1 MIRQFECQYPPYFSY
16 LILSKEEALENK
28 YVFLDMIE
36 ESIILFDR
44 DSFFKN
50 RIEEMKR
57 RLEILG
63 SRRIFLKDGTWYW
76 NLKPDPSIGEVFEL

>member
-76 NLKPDPSIGEVFEL
+76 DLKPDLSIGEVFEL